1 MSNAESNSQDF
12 SPAFRSVPRTGVIFV
27 MAEAAARGFAY
38 GDSNW
43 ANLGQ
48 GAPEVGPLPGA
59 PERLTQLQ
67 LADPMFEYTPVGG
80 LGALRDAVAELYNQ
94 RYRRG
99 MASQYS
105 AENVAISSG
114 GRAGLTRI
122 AASLGHIHLGH
133 FLPDYTAYE
142 ELLETFRGFVP
153 IPILLDPDS
162 GFTISTEELRREVVG
177 KGLAALLLSNP
188 CNPTGQV
195 VTGDRLS
202 RWVELCVDLSCALVV
217 DEFYSH
223 FVYDVAATGT
233 DASPPLASA
242 CRFVEDVDRDPVVV
256 VDGLTKN
263 WRYPGLRL
271 SWTLG
276 PKSIIERLT
285 SAGSFLD
292 GGPSH
297 PIQAA
302 ALPLIDRSVA
312 DQEATAIQEHFRVK
326 RELVMD
332 RLQGMGIGLPIRPGG
347 AFYVFADLREL
358 PAGLDDGMEFFRA
371 ALERKVIV
379 VPGEFFDVN
388 PGQRRR
394 HLPSRLKHFVRLSYG
409 PSIESVELGLERL
422 AAMIAEY
429 SQRAS

>member
-1 MSNAESNSQDF
+1 MSNGNASSFDF
-12 SPAFRSVPRTGVIFV
+12 EPAFRRVPRTGVIFV
-27 MAEAAARGFAY
+27 MAEAGARGFSY
-38 GDSNW
+38 GHPDW

-48 GAPEVGPLPGA
+48 GAPEVGPLDGA
-59 PERLTQLQ
+59 PERLEGLQ
-67 LADPMFEYTPVGG
+67 FADSMFEYTPVGG
-80 LGALRDAVAELYNQ
+80 LPALREAVAELYNQ

-99 MASQYS
+99 MGSQYT

-162 GFTISTEELRREVVG
+162 GFRISLDELRREVVG

-195 VTGDRLS
+195 VTGTELAG
-202 RWVELCVDLSCALVV
+202 WVDLCRELSCALVI

-223 FVYDVAATGT
+223 YLYANPDDHTGEGP
-233 DASPPLASA
+233 ALASA
-242 CRFVEDVDRDPVVV
+242 CRYIEDVDKDPIVV

-271 SWTLG
+271 SWTLA
-276 PKSIIERLT
+276 PKGIIERVT

-297 PIQAA
+297 PIQRS
-302 ALPLIDRSVA
+302 ALPLIERSVA
-312 DQEATAIQEHFRVK
+312 DGEAHAIQSHFRAK
-326 RELVMD
+326 RALVTD
-332 RLQGMGIGLPIRPGG
+332 RLEHLGMGLSAEPGG
-347 AFYVFADLREL
+347 AFYAFADLRGL
-358 PAGLDDGMEFFRA
+358 PGGLSDGMQFFRE

-394 HLPSRLKHFVRLSYG
+394 NLSSRLKGFVRISYG
-409 PSIESVELGLERL
+409 PGMEQLRGGLDRLGD
-422 AAMIAEY
+422 MIAEA
-429 SQRAS
+429 R